1 MKYALSGNSFI
12 YCFLIFSIGEF
23 SEGIVTSSLTS
34 DENEGH
40 FEDRA
45 SSANEIIW
53 AGTSE
58 SNYQVSYFIESQ
70 MSSSDG
76 TRSSLSLFHSE
87 VKKIFLS
94 HRGYPENEHETMQ
107 FSSKKLFSVM
117 KNKNKNVMFS
127 SEFNSSRTS
136 GVTTESED
144 LDVTPC
150 PPAHLF
156 LSRDQVRLLEENVRS
171 QILLKSKATLESKTT
186 RLYSSPQ
193 EFLIED
199 QHSIKM
205 GISAQAQDCFPRQN
219 AIQNQGFYK
228 AQFTSQAQQFVNNQD
243 SMNSQPDIKA
253 RHFALPQELMRTPFS
268 SNTQDAF
275 QTQETDRHR
284 HLAKVPHSVQTQ
296 DSVKGLESNKKQF
309 NEAQY
314 SVRFEDSNRIKYAIQ
329 RRNTI
334 FKNARC
340 LVLTLS
346 PHSMA
351 KLMPQRKRVKPKG
364 QKQVAWKCKQHTVGG
379 SVPLSPTIKRQ
390 KKRRKALHSERK
402 SSPKITS
409 EKSEKTPTSQVF
421 QIKECYTSR
430 HSKSK
435 CKYNT
440 KRRELHQ
447 RRGLSDTAL
456 HLTDA
461 PKHVPPYIKKYSR
474 KKRVTIMT
482 GLTGCRPFL
491 LMQSKSPDAEK
502 VNYTGSTKKRGP
514 SGRTKN
520 LKLCERD
527 NEGLKNVSQTTLPQ
541 PGQCFT
547 INTCQLK
554 TPCSSLIE
562 TNWKNQESLKD
573 SIARARETDIAE
585 FHGPNS
591 KKRLDLYIRKHET
604 PLEEAISEPL
614 QQSVSS
620 PQMEWKGRMR
630 TWEALKC
637 TEHWHLPLSNGE
649 NLPMTT
655 PEMPRCFPKVCRQKQ
670 KDFPEVVLKSSEG
683 NLHISQGTQKHESTE
698 QFAGV
703 ENQERIEDVIVKGKK
718 PLTLTITE
726 CGALS
731 ASEEL
736 ECNTSSNTKNVQDKR
751 TSDAFP
757 DTATT
762 PLSAPPDREVRSGL
776 KVRADTSR
784 IGLYHPL
791 GKQEKSPEE
800 KKIWNAEHLE
810 KRCIFKKPQDRDRE
824 EEEETSQEAF
834 PQLTQD
840 FRFSLQLKQTFKY
853 DKCEIEK
860 SSLGSRKTQNEQQE
874 AQSHILSTETNLGT
888 SPCPTVGPFQVEK
901 MKQST
906 DGPTDRETEDPQNPL
921 RVSENLPGSIVAQ
934 GSFTVHILPVS
945 YFKRQEVRNQ
955 LPRTKRALSS
965 RRVNMKV
972 RKPVTLLM
980 PYIYGRGNPSHRKI
994 LRGCFKIIIKQMMQ
1008 GNTVADVLL
1017 NAFYPHVTVLP
1028 CIRVPSI
1035 LNAENHRHI
1044 KPKQEKSQV
1053 AREEKCSD
1061 SITNGSNYGNTMEA
1075 QLQDEVGGDK
1085 AAQAQG
1091 VLPESWDPRQ
1101 GAHPEKGLKT
1111 EEEMHQ
1117 PVIPAEIIMEPI
1129 HSPVMASSHAENM
1142 KEKLPPRTVLKCTA
1156 DSESPPL
1163 TPEKPLTGDPSSQTR
1178 ERDASERRHCLVET
1192 KNLPATFSE
1201 TFNCHTPVVTPLKE
1215 RRNRVRCSRGDCT
1228 VQPRS
1233 GHMKA
1238 IKPSTSQIFKMAGH
1252 RNKLDSNFKTKL
1264 EKISQASGL
1273 VYEFLN
1279 ALYSATHSG
1288 SQGET
1293 TGFCQ
1298 AQVEQGERAGEGRR
1312 PCVDFFGRRG
1322 AFCDKGQDAEAVEQ
1336 KTLLEAALQCTQH
1349 LWPDGCQAKETQLGT
1364 PDPALDR
1371 DVPSDAD
1378 PQKEQAGGGAQQE
1391 EPGASGFCVPA
1402 LCTLKKKRHIK
1413 QYSHI
1418 KYRILKAKK
1427 PSISYMLNIKG
1438 GANPNLRKELG
1449 CNPTAK
1455 MRGVGQGEKVADKMH
1470 SFKTIT
1476 PDINM
1481 YSKTERE
1488 KDTLGEKRLR
1498 SKPVK
1503 QVIPSHEG
1511 SISSGHTKESSLQ
1524 GKEEEE
1530 SEWETVKVIP
1540 PHSQHFLPCSGRRE
1554 ELDLHKSES
1563 PGSGE
1568 ILFLTKQDFP
1578 PQMRPADPVQVE
1590 RPKKSHQTQIY
1601 TASSKL
1607 PLLKSKESLMGQVL
1621 TDTVK
1626 HVPCDGSQMW
1636 ELDSHGEEGRAGF
1649 KKDLQATVPG
1659 SLDVSTPGP
1668 PESKRQRK
1676 TFTCRALKSKMSG
1689 KCVVMKARKAPT
1701 SQTFNTPGNGYLKN
1715 LSPMTLKS
1723 QIIDFLVYIICSGK
1737 LGDLTI
1743 KKKEELAQELPA
1755 MNLDLSRPALPV
1767 TKRNKLELRD
1777 KKNKMSAK
1785 CVTLKAKKALVSQIF
1800 SITKCTHLSRKLK
1813 CNLKTMIKPGPPGA
1827 DIILNAVSSATPVS
1841 FAMNMY
1847 NGKKVETDMPWKT
1860 GFSHKQQKQSLGG
1873 ESTWWA
1879 DYRDRWARASGGV
1892 RDVKGKGGEAAL
1904 PRFQHLSFNAHN
1916 VTEAA
1921 FVKSG
1926 LEQKNPARKTGPE
1939 SVTTAQELPQQAPP
1953 TQCGSQSVNCSIL
1966 NSLPSEKLP
1975 KRTKTQKG
1983 LKDPKILSPE
1993 PGKSVSESVI
2003 VTAQSDIPS
2012 ERGPRKKPAAS
2023 ILEEK
2028 IRLQK
2033 DLQASTLESFDFSMP
2048 ASSEFITWRNAAQ
2061 IPEPRT
2067 GKAQRASV
2075 SEMMNIAGSGALS
2088 HGRVQDCLLENMARG
2103 IPQGAPDTPTNTFLS
2118 PTPALPAIR
2127 IHKEVK
2133 AKKSTF
2139 RKKGSIKQLNQ
2150 DKGKRL
2156 YTYSPNQWATSSSSW
2171 APRRQNEKEGN
2182 EVLFKAGLK
2191 ILIVNGKDQHV
2202 LITEQEMK
2210 QETQFP
2216 ENALDSICSLL
2227 VIPFQTERLKESIPS
2242 QKDMLHK
2249 TGEKI
2254 PGPKSEKM
2262 MFDNLLLDETEYR
2275 TTSDGSPARKLDVPS
2290 AVSLQLDKK
2299 DKKTQKVIK
2308 YTVDPSIPPTKAGN
2322 AVFGNPCDEHSRRKV
2337 GGHTAMTQGELQR
2350 DLLTMPVT
2358 YVLPKY
2364 KRQKRLLQFPEGK
2377 DLTRPKYVT
2386 LKAKKPVCLQMF
2398 NIPEHGNLHGRKE
2411 QECNF
2416 KPLIKDMQQ
2425 NKSIANGFS
2434 SPTPVSTHN
2443 KIGIKVHSTPKPRVK
2458 IHNHTYFRD
2467 REAWK
2472 ASVTDTQNRYSNTMR
2487 MYVQHEKEEENIQ
2500 KTLPESVPHYS
2511 QNFSFSAHRMKNLG
2525 HCKSESKLKSS
2536 AVRRTCNAPCTVE
2549 KTRQE
2554 KHIRE
2559 TIWETVSRQ
2568 VMNLLQV
2575 ETVKNNTHTQKGI
2588 KWMVGLKTP
2597 SPKAGKSETGS
2608 MQCDTLWDRNP
2619 GRKSESPISEQKAW
2633 NESDLARTV
2642 LKPLAFSSL
2651 DSFVPQSQSYTEFVG
2666 KESMRPKHATLKE
2679 KKLLISQLLNG
2690 KRSLT
2695 GSPEKKCKRCKFK
2708 QRTKERRWEESVAE
2722 AFICAAKG
2730 VGIPL
2735 PILMSETYPF
2745 STVARGVLCNRTHH
2759 KDLNGLITEEKAG
2772 LEEILAATYV
2782 GSLDFF
2788 MPVVSDSESQIN
2800 TVHLSEKKIILNP
2813 QHLTLKKKEPPVSQ
2827 IPKLNRQLTI
2837 RQRGELGSHFK
2848 TKMKGLKQGKH
2859 VADTFPKTISS
2870 PWDAAD
2876 IESRFKTE
2884 TDRVSR
2890 SRHVQP
2896 PQMGLP
2902 AEGPVSGQSL
2912 SAPGHAAFSMNEEQE
2927 EKTDGE
2933 REKTVLNADLQ
2944 SIHTSMLVPPHT
2956 RMDRSPGTWGNHEES
2971 SEKRNILNKVKVM
2984 EKQKYEQHGLFRTAP
2999 RYTQAS
3005 EFGACRMRESGPAES
3020 QAPLINTVCPTGTT
3034 PQKTDIDL
3042 IDQETNIKVVEHLS
3056 PECVSFSKIHLL
3068 EIEKQQE
3075 EFKTANWETVANP
3088 KIHTAKAEKSLTDVS
3103 SINTIECEDSSQQRE
3118 RMELTGLEHLA
3129 LHDKHPEPCVSG
3141 TLWSAPY
3148 AHTPVYPK
3156 TIKHK
3161 AKAETADVK
3170 NTMHTKQVK
3179 LEAQELPAS
3188 HLFKTTGYGTRR
3200 NTKKLRSNIKSR
3212 KEEFKEG
3219 KTAADLALNTVCES
3233 RCTQSPVKEFMEIKR
3248 EKDKPRERICI
3259 PAQVKLEKSLNRRN
3273 RSPLQFSNKSATSRN
3288 PKKLKQCVREQKE
3301 KRQIVLQDIVLQCRD
3316 QVVISQPVKE
3326 EDNHIKLVVNLERE
3340 AYPDLFPWKRRTS
3353 YSRLDNP
3360 RIRILTDCKSL
3371 IAQRVQEGDAD
3382 IVPQGREES
3391 EKTAISLHAKE
3402 QNMFLAELDAS
3413 QQKTCEEQELL
3424 KRESISM
3431 TNQGSISYL
3440 KTIPPHLEN
3449 VVKVAEEDMYT
3460 NRENIPQ
3467 LLRREKLKTDILQG
3481 SKGQKY
3487 LYTNLEIQQNM
3498 SAVRKGEVKP
3508 NHIPERILD
3517 STSCLRRGPL
3527 HAQEA
3532 VNTRKKENISIPVSL
3547 NENCWGK
3554 EESKSTDNQLKA
3566 NGQKV
3571 NLSKKLR
3578 AKQVHSSNQNEET
3591 ILGVISSCILHHL
3604 NIEQL
3609 KKEGSA
3615 QGMSS
3620 KFLSQ
3625 MVEKA
3630 SNKADF
3636 PGDPPPCSMR
3646 VNLHTSGRKK
3656 YQKESTG
3663 KGLPTSVSRSPM
3675 AVLKITL
3682 PCVGKSQKAAERPK
3696 YHTANTEGSGL
3707 PIEGKTERLECI
3719 PQILPNP
3726 NSNPLRDRFQ
3736 NKMPSRKKS
3745 SEEAVSTAE
3754 CTPHAEGIGSL
3765 LTGKE
3770 EQQEKCAYE
3779 ALPKPASHSKTGLRE
3794 MNTPG
3799 QQVKLDT
3806 NVMHC
3811 EYSTPQAAEPLK
3823 GMDVIAEYTQKSKTR
3838 QNLLS
3843 MEQNKQHLLNPHK
3856 NFLEHMFYS
3865 PNDPQLLQ
3873 HVTPQTKKA
3882 LPEVGSISSRTKG
3895 LDLFPKDQP
3904 NTVSEDGPEWT
3915 VPSIPLRQKK
3925 NQNTM
3930 LPLGSYSKTIKHL
3943 TASFPEGST
3952 SSNEARV
3959 IRLLSNSGSHKLRV
3973 RRKVGGTAYQRVQ
3986 AMCLPGIFLHSVS
3999 TYMPI
4004 LPGTKRQEDSIK
4016 QGVTKGIT
4024 YPLRTLKLKE
4034 SVFSNALNSMDYVI
4048 PSSRP
4053 VPQWDINEKMVNVKH
4068 RKGQPDTV
4076 VTNPFEFI
4084 SPLPHLK
4091 LSKETTDG
4099 IISNNVKTIKQ
4110 CMSQRKED
4118 RIKEGSRREIMN
4130 PNVILKA
4137 KKPSVSR
4144 VLNGMELPVLLNT
4157 LKQECKAQTGKGE
4170 SGGELTKFCTFLP
4183 PLSHPNLDLRIK
4195 VGKGKSG
4202 IPRSCLLPPK
4212 LQASTNIRK
4221 TSSAESMNR
4230 DSLSSVIGSKQYLP
4244 QKKREVRGHTV
4255 NVKDKMDLQH
4265 ISPKGKKTSIK
4276 PTLLGKESQWNNK
4289 EREKRMQKEKSDVG
4303 IVQRKSHAAIPPSP
4317 HVEGG
4322 PGVEEEIHIQGITGF
4337 CLPSLTLRE
4346 LADEMGTGKEPTDDI
4361 LSSIRKAKHLPQQDG
4376 DRVPMAL
4383 EEMRRPQRRAAS
4395 KAGRPV
4401 TAQGLQL
4408 NVRDRNNQAQ
4418 EDERVVIQSKSCA
4431 SISLPPYSE
4440 VETRRKGEAMLIK
4453 TRSSFLQLELHE
4465 SSDTGKK
4472 ASKKP
4477 IYYDMSNSVK
4487 KAKEH
4492 IMQDKE
4498 ERVKMAKVTPLKKK
4512 ESPILWEIQLDSKEQ
4527 EKKIQK
4533 FKGEPSMVPTNTNTC
4548 MPAPSHLKWER
4559 GIKKTDHV
4567 TKITRDSLPELSPQ
4581 RSDSVKKTNK
4591 KCTEGGGT
4599 GDTQEAGED
4608 VPQGEEADGK
4618 TAAGRAALHPRDKD
4632 VKGKNMLPQAT
4643 PLNPKEGGTGGPE
4656 GDRQGEMDPK
4666 GKGQGTEDGEGRGEW
4681 EAVLPTERP
4690 SEFSLAHHESETE
4703 GKEDTLKGTG
4713 PATSQPWLQTSVDAG
4728 QLAEPQAVRD
4738 DMKAIQEDEP
4748 QEEEERGNTAHMQWV
4763 PHPRGTA
4770 SKAETSPP
4778 PPVSS
4783 VAEPRALSK
4792 KKEAQWSSKKK
4803 EQKQGRTGEP
4813 DVGLTKTPS
4822 APSPSHDR
4830 VDTGTQGDTDLLA
4843 VFSPSQLQPTKSAGA
4858 GKLRYAESNGN
4869 TSPCNRILKANPCA
4883 ISEDNRRRLHTRHQ
4897 KMSLEGT
4904 DTIKLNSKHKSPE
4917 DSSPTRRMETL
4928 TVNVLSGKKK
4938 PITKLQGMNEL
4949 ECGTS
4954 SVTAAEMPWPP
4965 ILQKYSVEGKD
4976 RLLRHFTVK
4985 TLETQMKALP
4995 RPVIESYVKANIQ
5008 GRTKPLSK
5016 CIHSG
5021 VKVRK
5026 QQSCV
5031 TL

>member
-1 MKYALSGNSFI
+1 MSKQLNFFKKVVQDGLENNDFLALWELLESWTSQNDWMAIFFIILLGIIFEITLLKICTYLQKNPALPEKSGSNAKEACI
-12 YCFLIFSIGEF
+12 PVEETYIKDDCLIVRIGEF

-94 HRGYPENEHETMQ
+94 HRGYPENEHETTQ

-186 RLYSSPQ
+186 CLYSSPQ
-193 EFLIED
+193 EFLIKD

-205 GISAQAQDCFPRQN
+205 GISAQAQDSFPRQN
-219 AIQNQGFYK
+219 AIRKQGFYK

-243 SMNSQPDIKA
+243 SINSQPDIKA
-253 RHFALPQELMRTPFS
+253 RHFALPQELMKTPFS

-275 QTQETDRHR
+275 QTQETDRSR

-296 DSVKGLESNKKQF
+296 DSVKGLESNKKHF
-309 NEAQY
+309 DEVQY
-314 SVRFEDSNRIKYAIQ
+314 SVWFEDSNRIKYAIQ
-329 RRNTI
+329 RQNTI

-340 LVLTLS
+340 LVLTLN

-351 KLMPQRKRVKPKG
+351 KLMPQRKRAKPKG
-364 QKQVAWKCKQHTVGG
+364 QKQIAWKCKQYTVGG
-379 SVPLSPTIKRQ
+379 SVPLLPTIKRQ

-409 EKSEKTPTSQVF
+409 QKSEKTPTSQVF

-440 KRRELHQ
+440 KKRELHQ
-447 RRGLSDTAL
+447 RRGISDIAS

-461 PKHVPPYIKKYSR
+461 SKHVPPYIKKYSR

-491 LMQSKSPDAEK
+491 LMQSKPPDAEK
-502 VNYTGSTKKRGP
+502 VNHTGSTKKRRP
-514 SGRTKN
+514 SGSTKN
-520 LKLCERD
+520 VKLCERD
-527 NEGLKNVSQTTLPQ
+527 NEGLKNVSRTTLPQ

-573 SIARARETDIAE
+573 SIAQAKETGIAE

-591 KKRLDLYIRKHET
+591 KKKLDLYVLKHET

-620 PQMEWKGRMR
+620 PQMESKGRMR

-637 TEHWHLPLSNGE
+637 TEHSHLPLSNGE
-649 NLPMTT
+649 NLPTT
-655 PEMPRCFPKVCRQKQ
+655 APEMQRCFPKACRQKQ
-670 KDFPEVVLKSSEG
+670 KDFPEVVLKSSEV

-698 QFAGV
+698 QLAGV
-703 ENQERIEDVIVKGKK
+703 ENQERTEDVLLKGKK
-718 PLTLTITE
+718 PFTLTITE
-726 CGALS
+726 YGNLS
-731 ASEEL
+731 ESEGL
-736 ECNTSSNTKNVQDKR
+736 GCNTGSNTKNVQGKR
-751 TSDAFP
+751 TPEAFHDAA
-757 DTATT
+757 ATT
-762 PLSAPPDREVRSGL
+762 LPAPPDAEVRSRL

-784 IGLYHPL
+784 TGLHHPL

-800 KKIWNAEHLE
+800 KKIRNAEYLE
-810 KRCIFKKPQDRDRE
+810 KRCVLKEPQDRDRE
-824 EEEETSQEAF
+824 EEEETLQEAF

-840 FRFSLQLKQTFKY
+840 FRFSLQLKQKFKY
-853 DKCEIEK
+853 VQFEIEK
-860 SSLGSRKTQNEQQE
+860 SSLGSRKTQNEEQE

-888 SPCPTVGPFQVEK
+888 SPCPTMGPFQDEK

-906 DGPTDRETEDPQNPL
+906 DGPTGRETEDPQNPL
-921 RVSENLPGSIVAQ
+921 RVSRNLPGSVVTQ
-934 GSFTVHILPVS
+934 GSFTVHILPLS

-965 RRVNMKV
+965 RCVNMKV
-972 RKPVTLLM
+972 KKPVTLLM

-994 LRGCFKIIIKQMMQ
+994 LRGCFKIIIKQMTQ
-1008 GNTVADVLL
+1008 GNTVAHVLL
-1017 NAFYPHVTVLP
+1017 NACYPHVTVLP
-1028 CIRVPSI
+1028 RIRMPSI

-1053 AREEKCSD
+1053 AREEKCLD
-1061 SITNGSNYGNTMEA
+1061 SITNGSNYGNTLEA

-1085 AAQAQG
+1085 AAQAQE
-1091 VLPESWDPRQ
+1091 VLPESWDLRR

-1111 EEEMHQ
+1111 EEMHQ

-1129 HSPVMASSHAENM
+1129 HSPVMDSSHAENM

-1156 DSESPPL
+1156 DSESPPP

-1178 ERDASERRHCLVET
+1178 ESDAHTYGSDARERGHCLVET
-1192 KNLPATFSE
+1192 KGDLPATFPE
-1201 TFNCHTPVVTPLKE
+1201 TFNCHTPIVTPPKE
-1215 RRNRVRCSRGDCT
+1215 RKNRVRFSQGDCT

-1233 GHMKA
+1233 VHMKA
-1238 IKPSTSQIFKMAGH
+1238 IKPSTSQKFKIAGH

-1273 VYEFLN
+1273 VHEFLN
-1279 ALYSATHSG
+1279 ALYSTTHSG

-1293 TGFCQ
+1293 NGFCQ
-1298 AQVEQGERAGEGRR
+1298 AQAEQGDRAGEGRR
-1312 PCVDFFGRRG
+1312 PCVHFFDRRG
-1322 AFCDKGQDAEAVEQ
+1322 AFCDKGQDAEAVEH
-1336 KTLLEAALQCTQH
+1336 KTLLEAAPQCTQY
-1349 LWPDGCQAKETQLGT
+1349 LWPDACQTKETQLGT

-1371 DVPSDAD
+1371 GVPSDAD
-1378 PQKEQAGGGAQQE
+1378 PQKEQAGGAEQK
-1391 EPGASGFCVPA
+1391 EPGAFGVCVPA
-1402 LCTLKKKRHIK
+1402 LRTSKKKRHVK
-1413 QYSHI
+1413 QYSDMKTLVSP

-1427 PSISYMLNIKG
+1427 PSISFMLNIKG
-1438 GANPNLRKELG
+1438 GANPNRRKELG
-1449 CNPTAK
+1449 CNSTAK
-1455 MRGVGQGEKVADKMH
+1455 MREVGQGEKVADKMY

-1488 KDTLGEKRLR
+1488 KDTLGEKTPR

-1503 QVIPSHEG
+1503 QLILSHEG

-1530 SEWETVKVIP
+1530 SERETVKVIL
-1540 PHSQHFLPCSGRRE
+1540 PHSQHFLLCSGQRE

-1568 ILFLTKQDFP
+1568 ILSLREQDFP
-1578 PQMRPADPVQVE
+1578 QLMQPADPEQVE
-1590 RPKKSHQTQIY
+1590 RLKKSHQTQKGTTY
-1601 TASSKL
+1601 TAGSKL
-1607 PLLKSKESLMGQVL
+1607 PLLKSKESLTRQVL

-1626 HVPCDGSQMW
+1626 RVPRDGSQMW
-1636 ELDSHGEEGRAGF
+1636 ELDSHSEEGRAGF
-1649 KKDLQATVPG
+1649 KKDLQATVLG
-1659 SLDVSTPGP
+1659 SLDVSTPGL

-1701 SQTFNTPGNGYLKN
+1701 SQTFNTPGNGCLKN

-1755 MNLDLSRPALPV
+1755 MNLDLSTPALPV

-1800 SITKCTHLSRKLK
+1800 NITKCTCLSRKLK

-1827 DIILNAVSSATPVS
+1827 DIILNALFSPTPVS

-1860 GFSHKQQKQSLGG
+1860 RFSHKQRKQSLAG
-1873 ESTWWA
+1873 ENTQWA
-1879 DYRDRWARASGGV
+1879 DCRDGRARALGDAK
-1892 RDVKGKGGEAAL
+1892 DVKDEGGEAASL
-1904 PRFQHLSFNAHN
+1904 HSQHLSFNAHD
-1916 VTEAA
+1916 VTEAP

-1926 LEQKNPARKTGPE
+1926 LELKNPTRKRGPE

-1953 TQCGSQSVNCSIL
+1953 MQCGS
-1966 NSLPSEKLP
+1966 
-1975 KRTKTQKG
+1975 
-1983 LKDPKILSPE
+1983 
-1993 PGKSVSESVI
+1993 
-2003 VTAQSDIPS
+2003 
-2012 ERGPRKKPAAS
+2012 
-2023 ILEEK
+2023 
-2028 IRLQK
+2028 
-2033 DLQASTLESFDFSMP
+2033 
-2048 ASSEFITWRNAAQ
+2048 
-2061 IPEPRT
+2061 
-2067 GKAQRASV
+2067 
-2075 SEMMNIAGSGALS
+2075 
-2088 HGRVQDCLLENMARG
+2088 H
-2103 IPQGAPDTPTNTFLS
+2103 
-2118 PTPALPAIR
+2118 
-2127 IHKEVK
+2127 
-2133 AKKSTF
+2133 
-2139 RKKGSIKQLNQ
+2139 
-2150 DKGKRL
+2150 
-2156 YTYSPNQWATSSSSW
+2156 
-2171 APRRQNEKEGN
+2171 
-2182 EVLFKAGLK
+2182 
-2191 ILIVNGKDQHV
+2191 
-2202 LITEQEMK
+2202 
-2210 QETQFP
+2210 
-2216 ENALDSICSLL
+2216 
-2227 VIPFQTERLKESIPS
+2227 
-2242 QKDMLHK
+2242 
-2249 TGEKI
+2249 
-2254 PGPKSEKM
+2254 
-2262 MFDNLLLDETEYR
+2262 
-2275 TTSDGSPARKLDVPS
+2275 
-2290 AVSLQLDKK
+2290 
-2299 DKKTQKVIK
+2299 
-2308 YTVDPSIPPTKAGN
+2308 
-2322 AVFGNPCDEHSRRKV
+2322 
-2337 GGHTAMTQGELQR
+2337 
-2350 DLLTMPVT
+2350 
-2358 YVLPKY
+2358 
-2364 KRQKRLLQFPEGK
+2364 
-2377 DLTRPKYVT
+2377 
-2386 LKAKKPVCLQMF
+2386 
-2398 NIPEHGNLHGRKE
+2398 
-2411 QECNF
+2411 
-2416 KPLIKDMQQ
+2416 
-2425 NKSIANGFS
+2425 
-2434 SPTPVSTHN
+2434 
-2443 KIGIKVHSTPKPRVK
+2443 
-2458 IHNHTYFRD
+2458 
-2467 REAWK
+2467 
-2472 ASVTDTQNRYSNTMR
+2472 
-2487 MYVQHEKEEENIQ
+2487 
-2500 KTLPESVPHYS
+2500 
-2511 QNFSFSAHRMKNLG
+2511 
-2525 HCKSESKLKSS
+2525 
-2536 AVRRTCNAPCTVE
+2536 
-2549 KTRQE
+2549 
-2554 KHIRE
+2554 
-2559 TIWETVSRQ
+2559 
-2568 VMNLLQV
+2568 
-2575 ETVKNNTHTQKGI
+2575 
-2588 KWMVGLKTP
+2588 
-2597 SPKAGKSETGS
+2597 
-2608 MQCDTLWDRNP
+2608 
-2619 GRKSESPISEQKAW
+2619 
-2633 NESDLARTV
+2633 
-2642 LKPLAFSSL
+2642 
-2651 DSFVPQSQSYTEFVG
+2651 QSYTEFVG
-2666 KESMRPKHATLKE
+2666 KESMCPKHVTLKE

-2695 GSPEKKCKRCKFK
+2695 GSPDKKCKQCKFK
-2708 QRTKERRWEESVAE
+2708 QRTKERQWEESVAK

-2730 VGIPL
+2730 VGIP
-2735 PILMSETYPF
+2735 PPKLMSEKHPF
-2745 STVARGVLCNRTHH
+2745 STVARGVLYNRTHH

-2772 LEEILAATYV
+2772 LEEILAATSM

-2813 QHLTLKKKEPPVSQ
+2813 KHLTLKKKEPPVSQ

-2848 TKMKGLKQGKH
+2848 TKMKGLQQGKH

-2876 IESRFKTE
+2876 TESRFKTE

-2896 PQMGLP
+2896 PQTGLP
-2902 AEGPVSGQSL
+2902 AGGPVSVQSL
-2912 SAPGHAAFSMNEEQE
+2912 SAPGHAAFSINEEQE
-2927 EKTDGE
+2927 EKRDGE
-2933 REKTVLNADLQ
+2933 REETVLNADLQ
-2944 SIHTSMLVPPHT
+2944 SVHTSMLVPPHT
-2956 RMDRSPGTWGNHEES
+2956 GMDRSPGTWGNHKDS

-2984 EKQKYEQHGLFRTAP
+2984 EKQKYEQYVLFRTAP

-3020 QAPLINTVCPTGTT
+3020 QAPLINTVCPMDTT

-3056 PECVSFSKIHLL
+3056 LECVSFSKTHLL

-3075 EFKTANWETVANP
+3075 EFKTANWEIIANP

-3103 SINTIECEDSSQQRE
+3103 PINTIECEDSLQQRE

-3129 LHDKHPEPCVSG
+3129 LHDKQPEPCVSG

-3170 NTMHTKQVK
+3170 NTMHTEQVK
-3179 LEAQELPAS
+3179 LKAQELPAS
-3188 HLFKTTGYGTRR
+3188 HLFKTIGYGTRS
-3200 NTKKLRSNIKSR
+3200 NTKKLRSNVKSR

-3219 KTAADLALNTVCES
+3219 KTAADLALNTICES
-3233 RCTQSPVKEFMEIKR
+3233 RYSQSPVKEFIEIKR

-3259 PAQVKLEKSLNRRN
+3259 PAQVKLEKALNRRN
-3273 RSPLQFSNKSATSRN
+3273 RPPLQFNDKSATSRN

-3301 KRQIVLQDIVLQCRD
+3301 KRQIVLQDIVLQWRD

-3340 AYPDLFPWKRRTS
+3340 AYPDLFPWKRKAS

-3360 RIRILTDCKSL
+3360 RIRILTDCKFL

-3382 IVPQGREES
+3382 IVPQGREVS
-3391 EKTAISLHAKE
+3391 EKTDISLHAKE

-3413 QQKTCEEQELL
+3413 QQKTCEEQELP
-3424 KRESISM
+3424 KRGSISM
-3431 TNQGSISYL
+3431 TNQGSMSCP
-3440 KTIPPHLEN
+3440 KTTPPPLGN
-3449 VVKVAEEDMYT
+3449 IVQVTEEDTYV

-3467 LLRREKLKTDILQG
+3467 LLRRKKLKPDILQG

-3487 LYTNLEIQQNM
+3487 LYTNLEIQQNI
-3498 SAVRKGEVKP
+3498 SAVRKGEMRP

-3517 STSCLRRGPL
+3517 STSCPRRGPL

-3532 VNTRKKENISIPVSL
+3532 VNTRKKENISIPVSV
-3547 NENCWGK
+3547 NVNHWGK
-3554 EESKSTDNQLKA
+3554 EESKLTDNQLKA

-3578 AKQVHSSNQNEET
+3578 AKQVHSSNQNEES
-3591 ILGVISSCILHHL
+3591 ILGVISSCIVHHL

-3609 KKEGSA
+3609 KKKGSI

-3682 PCVGKSQKAAERPK
+3682 PCVGKSRKAAERPK
-3696 YHTANTEGSGL
+3696 YHTSNMEGSGL
-3707 PIEGKTERLECI
+3707 PIEEKTERLECI

-3736 NKMPSRKKS
+3736 SKMPSRKKS
-3745 SEEAVSTAE
+3745 SEEAVSTVD

-3779 ALPKPASHSKTGLRE
+3779 ALPKPASHSRTGLHE

-3823 GMDVIAEYTQKSKTR
+3823 GMDVISEYTQKSKTR

-3843 MEQNKQHLLNPHK
+3843 MEQNKQHLLIPHK
-3856 NFLEHMFYS
+3856 NFLEHIFYPPS
-3865 PNDPQLLQ
+3865 DPQLLQ

-3882 LPEVGSISSRTKG
+3882 LPEVGNISNRTKG

-3915 VPSIPLRQKK
+3915 VPSVPLRHKK

-3930 LPLGSYSKTIKHL
+3930 LPLGSCSKTIKHL

-3952 SSNEARV
+3952 SSNEAQV
-3959 IRLLSNSGSHKLRV
+3959 IHLLSNSSSHKLRV

-3986 AMCLPGIFLHSVS
+3986 GTCLPGIFLHSVS
-3999 TYMPI
+3999 TCMPI

-4016 QGVTKGIT
+4016 QGVTKGIM

-4034 SVFSNALNSMDYVI
+4034 SVFSNALNSTDHVI

-4053 VPQWDINEKMVNVKH
+4053 ALQWGINEKTVNVRH
-4068 RKGQPDTV
+4068 RKGQPDMV
-4076 VTNPFEFI
+4076 VTNPCEFI
-4084 SPLPHLK
+4084 PPLPHLK

-4099 IISNNVKTIKQ
+4099 IISNNIKTIKQ

-4118 RIKEGSRREIMN
+4118 RIKEGSRREIMD

-4137 KKPSVSR
+4137 EKPSVSHI
-4144 VLNGMELPVLLNT
+4144 LNRTELPMLLNT

-4170 SGGELTKFCTFLP
+4170 SGVKTTNLCTFLS

-4212 LQASTNIRK
+4212 LQASANVRK
-4221 TSSAESMNR
+4221 TSFAESMNR
-4230 DSLSSVIGSKQYLP
+4230 DNLSNVIGSKQYLP

-4255 NVKDKMDLQH
+4255 YVKDKMDLQH
-4265 ISPKGKKTSIK
+4265 INPKGKKTSIK
-4276 PTLLGKESQWNNK
+4276 PTLLGKESQWNTK
-4289 EREKRMQKEKSDVG
+4289 EQEKRMQKEKSDVG
-4303 IVQRKSHAAIPPSP
+4303 RVQRKSHASTPPSP

-4322 PGVEEEIHIQGITGF
+4322 PGVEEEIHIQGIMGF

-4346 LADEMGTGKEPTDDI
+4346 LADEMGTGKEPIDDI

-4383 EEMRRPQRRAAS
+4383 EEIRHPKRRAAS

-4401 TAQGLQL
+4401 TAQGSQL

-4431 SISLPPYSE
+4431 SISFPPYSE
-4440 VETRRKGEAMLIK
+4440 VQTRRKGEAMLIK

-4465 SSDTGKK
+4465 SSDTGKR
-4472 ASKKP
+4472 AYKKL

-4492 IMQDKE
+4492 IVQEKE

-4533 FKGEPSMVPTNTNTC
+4533 FKGEPSVVLTNTSTS
-4548 MPAPSHLKWER
+4548 MPPPSHLKWETR
-4559 GIKKTDHV
+4559 IKRTDHV

-4581 RSDSVKKTNK
+4581 RSDSVKKTNN

-4599 GDTQEAGED
+4599 GDAQEAGED
-4608 VPQGEEADGK
+4608 MPQGEEGNGK

-4632 VKGKNMLPQAT
+4632 VKGKNVLPQAT
-4643 PLNPKEGGTGGPE
+4643 PLNLKEGGTAGPE

-4666 GKGQGTEDGEGRGEW
+4666 GKGQGTENGEGRGEQ

-4690 SEFSLAHHESETE
+4690 SEFSLAHHESEAE
-4703 GKEDTLKGTG
+4703 GKEDTQRGTG
-4713 PATSQPWLQTSVDAG
+4713 PATSQPRLQTSVDAG

-4738 DMKAIQEDEP
+4738 DMKAVQEYEP
-4748 QEEEERGNTAHMQWV
+4748 QEGEERGNTAHMKCV

-4783 VAEPRALSK
+4783 VAKPRALSK
-4792 KKEAQWSSKKK
+4792 KKEAQWSFKEKV
-4803 EQKQGRTGEP
+4803 EQKRGRIGEP
-4813 DVGLTKTPS
+4813 DVALTKTPS
-4822 APSPSHDR
+4822 APSPSHHR

-4843 VFSPSQLQPTKSAGA
+4843 VTGSSPSQSQPPKSAGA
-4858 GKLRYAESNGN
+4858 GKLGYAESNGN

-4883 ISEDNRRRLHTRHQ
+4883 ISEDNRWRLHTRHQ
-4897 KMSLEGT
+4897 KMSLEGIN
-4904 DTIKLNSKHKSPE
+4904 TIKLNLKPKSPE
-4917 DSSPTRRMETL
+4917 DSSPTRCMETL
-4928 TVNVLSGKKK
+4928 TVNVLSGRKK
-4938 PITKLQGMNEL
+4938 PITKLEGMNEL

-4954 SVTAAEMPWPP
+4954 PAEPSDGLVLTPNLQQNP
-4965 ILQKYSVEGKD
+4965 QQLHDPSLSAICHCGSIGVLQNLTPEHLPACILSRDRRPSCYVPRSGVEQAH
-4976 RLLRHFTVK
+4976 LLA
-4985 TLETQMKALP
+4985 E
-4995 RPVIESYVKANIQ
+4995 VIENPERGTEHHHPHSLSFAHRAAGPLCQLLQ
-5008 GRTKPLSK
+5008 GAPDKLSPPRSCCENNTDFAQEQFFK
-5016 CIHSG
+5016 NNG
-5021 VKVRK
+5021 TVRAGMGGAK
-5026 QQSCV
+5026 EQESSERPKLNSRPSRDGPAYAQ
-5031 TL
+5031 

>member
-1 MKYALSGNSFI
+1 
-12 YCFLIFSIGEF
+12 
-23 SEGIVTSSLTS
+23 
-34 DENEGH
+34 
-40 FEDRA
+40 
-45 SSANEIIW
+45 
-53 AGTSE
+53 
-58 SNYQVSYFIESQ
+58 
-70 MSSSDG
+70 
-76 TRSSLSLFHSE
+76 
-87 VKKIFLS
+87 
-94 HRGYPENEHETMQ
+94 
-107 FSSKKLFSVM
+107 
-117 KNKNKNVMFS
+117 
-127 SEFNSSRTS
+127 
-136 GVTTESED
+136 
-144 LDVTPC
+144 
-150 PPAHLF
+150 
-156 LSRDQVRLLEENVRS
+156 
-171 QILLKSKATLESKTT
+171 
-186 RLYSSPQ
+186 
-193 EFLIED
+193 
-199 QHSIKM
+199 
-205 GISAQAQDCFPRQN
+205 
-219 AIQNQGFYK
+219 
-228 AQFTSQAQQFVNNQD
+228 
-243 SMNSQPDIKA
+243 
-253 RHFALPQELMRTPFS
+253 
-268 SNTQDAF
+268 
-275 QTQETDRHR
+275 
-284 HLAKVPHSVQTQ
+284 
-296 DSVKGLESNKKQF
+296 
-309 NEAQY
+309 
-314 SVRFEDSNRIKYAIQ
+314 
-329 RRNTI
+329 
-334 FKNARC
+334 
-340 LVLTLS
+340 
-346 PHSMA
+346 
-351 KLMPQRKRVKPKG
+351 
-364 QKQVAWKCKQHTVGG
+364 
-379 SVPLSPTIKRQ
+379 
-390 KKRRKALHSERK
+390 
-402 SSPKITS
+402 
-409 EKSEKTPTSQVF
+409 
-421 QIKECYTSR
+421 
-430 HSKSK
+430 
-435 CKYNT
+435 
-440 KRRELHQ
+440 
-447 RRGLSDTAL
+447 
-456 HLTDA
+456 
-461 PKHVPPYIKKYSR
+461 
-474 KKRVTIMT
+474 
-482 GLTGCRPFL
+482 
-491 LMQSKSPDAEK
+491 
-502 VNYTGSTKKRGP
+502 
-514 SGRTKN
+514 
-520 LKLCERD
+520 
-527 NEGLKNVSQTTLPQ
+527 
-541 PGQCFT
+541 
-547 INTCQLK
+547 
-554 TPCSSLIE
+554 
-562 TNWKNQESLKD
+562 
-573 SIARARETDIAE
+573 
-585 FHGPNS
+585 
-591 KKRLDLYIRKHET
+591 
-604 PLEEAISEPL
+604 
-614 QQSVSS
+614 
-620 PQMEWKGRMR
+620 
-630 TWEALKC
+630 
-637 TEHWHLPLSNGE
+637 
-649 NLPMTT
+649 
-655 PEMPRCFPKVCRQKQ
+655 
-670 KDFPEVVLKSSEG
+670 
-683 NLHISQGTQKHESTE
+683 
-698 QFAGV
+698 
-703 ENQERIEDVIVKGKK
+703 
-718 PLTLTITE
+718 
-726 CGALS
+726 
-731 ASEEL
+731 
-736 ECNTSSNTKNVQDKR
+736 
-751 TSDAFP
+751 
-757 DTATT
+757 
-762 PLSAPPDREVRSGL
+762 
-776 KVRADTSR
+776 
-784 IGLYHPL
+784 
-791 GKQEKSPEE
+791 
-800 KKIWNAEHLE
+800 
-810 KRCIFKKPQDRDRE
+810 
-824 EEEETSQEAF
+824 
-834 PQLTQD
+834 
-840 FRFSLQLKQTFKY
+840 
-853 DKCEIEK
+853 
-860 SSLGSRKTQNEQQE
+860 
-874 AQSHILSTETNLGT
+874 
-888 SPCPTVGPFQVEK
+888 
-901 MKQST
+901 
-906 DGPTDRETEDPQNPL
+906 
-921 RVSENLPGSIVAQ
+921 
-934 GSFTVHILPVS
+934 
-945 YFKRQEVRNQ
+945 
-955 LPRTKRALSS
+955 
-965 RRVNMKV
+965 
-972 RKPVTLLM
+972 
-980 PYIYGRGNPSHRKI
+980 
-994 LRGCFKIIIKQMMQ
+994 
-1008 GNTVADVLL
+1008 
-1017 NAFYPHVTVLP
+1017 
-1028 CIRVPSI
+1028 
-1035 LNAENHRHI
+1035 
-1044 KPKQEKSQV
+1044 
-1053 AREEKCSD
+1053 
-1061 SITNGSNYGNTMEA
+1061 
-1075 QLQDEVGGDK
+1075 
-1085 AAQAQG
+1085 
-1091 VLPESWDPRQ
+1091 
-1101 GAHPEKGLKT
+1101 
-1111 EEEMHQ
+1111 
-1117 PVIPAEIIMEPI
+1117 
-1129 HSPVMASSHAENM
+1129 
-1142 KEKLPPRTVLKCTA
+1142 
-1156 DSESPPL
+1156 
-1163 TPEKPLTGDPSSQTR
+1163 
-1178 ERDASERRHCLVET
+1178 
-1192 KNLPATFSE
+1192 
-1201 TFNCHTPVVTPLKE
+1201 
-1215 RRNRVRCSRGDCT
+1215 
-1228 VQPRS
+1228 
-1233 GHMKA
+1233 
-1238 IKPSTSQIFKMAGH
+1238 
-1252 RNKLDSNFKTKL
+1252 
-1264 EKISQASGL
+1264 
-1273 VYEFLN
+1273 
-1279 ALYSATHSG
+1279 
-1288 SQGET
+1288 
-1293 TGFCQ
+1293 
-1298 AQVEQGERAGEGRR
+1298 
-1312 PCVDFFGRRG
+1312 
-1322 AFCDKGQDAEAVEQ
+1322 
-1336 KTLLEAALQCTQH
+1336 
-1349 LWPDGCQAKETQLGT
+1349 
-1364 PDPALDR
+1364 
-1371 DVPSDAD
+1371 
-1378 PQKEQAGGGAQQE
+1378 
-1391 EPGASGFCVPA
+1391 
-1402 LCTLKKKRHIK
+1402 
-1413 QYSHI
+1413 
-1418 KYRILKAKK
+1418 
-1427 PSISYMLNIKG
+1427 
-1438 GANPNLRKELG
+1438 
-1449 CNPTAK
+1449 
-1455 MRGVGQGEKVADKMH
+1455 
-1470 SFKTIT
+1470 
-1476 PDINM
+1476 
-1481 YSKTERE
+1481 
-1488 KDTLGEKRLR
+1488 
-1498 SKPVK
+1498 
-1503 QVIPSHEG
+1503 
-1511 SISSGHTKESSLQ
+1511 
-1524 GKEEEE
+1524 
-1530 SEWETVKVIP
+1530 
-1540 PHSQHFLPCSGRRE
+1540 
-1554 ELDLHKSES
+1554 
-1563 PGSGE
+1563 
-1568 ILFLTKQDFP
+1568 
-1578 PQMRPADPVQVE
+1578 
-1590 RPKKSHQTQIY
+1590 
-1601 TASSKL
+1601 
-1607 PLLKSKESLMGQVL
+1607 
-1621 TDTVK
+1621 
-1626 HVPCDGSQMW
+1626 
-1636 ELDSHGEEGRAGF
+1636 
-1649 KKDLQATVPG
+1649 
-1659 SLDVSTPGP
+1659 
-1668 PESKRQRK
+1668 
-1676 TFTCRALKSKMSG
+1676 
-1689 KCVVMKARKAPT
+1689 
-1701 SQTFNTPGNGYLKN
+1701 
-1715 LSPMTLKS
+1715 
-1723 QIIDFLVYIICSGK
+1723 
-1737 LGDLTI
+1737 
-1743 KKKEELAQELPA
+1743 
-1755 MNLDLSRPALPV
+1755 
-1767 TKRNKLELRD
+1767 
-1777 KKNKMSAK
+1777 
-1785 CVTLKAKKALVSQIF
+1785 
-1800 SITKCTHLSRKLK
+1800 
-1813 CNLKTMIKPGPPGA
+1813 
-1827 DIILNAVSSATPVS
+1827 
-1841 FAMNMY
+1841 MY

-2003 VTAQSDIPS
+2003 VTAQSDILS

-2028 IRLQK
+2028 RRLQK

-2048 ASSEFITWRNAAQ
+2048 ASSEFIMWRNAAQ

-2075 SEMMNIAGSGALS
+2075 SEMMNTAGSGALS
-2088 HGRVQDCLLENMARG
+2088 HGREQDCLLENMARG
-2103 IPQGAPDTPTNTFLS
+2103 IPQ
-2118 PTPALPAIR
+2118 
-2127 IHKEVK
+2127 
-2133 AKKSTF
+2133 
-2139 RKKGSIKQLNQ
+2139 
-2150 DKGKRL
+2150 
-2156 YTYSPNQWATSSSSW
+2156 
-2171 APRRQNEKEGN
+2171 
-2182 EVLFKAGLK
+2182 
-2191 ILIVNGKDQHV
+2191 
-2202 LITEQEMK
+2202 
-2210 QETQFP
+2210 
-2216 ENALDSICSLL
+2216 
-2227 VIPFQTERLKESIPS
+2227 
-2242 QKDMLHK
+2242 
-2249 TGEKI
+2249 
-2254 PGPKSEKM
+2254 
-2262 MFDNLLLDETEYR
+2262 
-2275 TTSDGSPARKLDVPS
+2275 
-2290 AVSLQLDKK
+2290 
-2299 DKKTQKVIK
+2299 
-2308 YTVDPSIPPTKAGN
+2308 
-2322 AVFGNPCDEHSRRKV
+2322 
-2337 GGHTAMTQGELQR
+2337 
-2350 DLLTMPVT
+2350 
-2358 YVLPKY
+2358 
-2364 KRQKRLLQFPEGK
+2364 
-2377 DLTRPKYVT
+2377 
-2386 LKAKKPVCLQMF
+2386 
-2398 NIPEHGNLHGRKE
+2398 
-2411 QECNF
+2411 
-2416 KPLIKDMQQ
+2416 
-2425 NKSIANGFS
+2425 
-2434 SPTPVSTHN
+2434 
-2443 KIGIKVHSTPKPRVK
+2443 GIKVHSTPKPRVK

-2735 PILMSETYPF
+2735 PILMSETHPF

-3020 QAPLINTVCPTGTT
+3020 QEPLINTVCPTGTT

-3088 KIHTAKAEKSLTDVS
+3088 K
-3103 SINTIECEDSSQQRE
+3103 N
-3118 RMELTGLEHLA
+3118 LA

-3273 RSPLQFSNKSATSRN
+3273 RPPLQFSNKSATSRN

-3360 RIRILTDCKSL
+3360 RIRILTDCKFL

-3449 VVKVAEEDMYT
+3449 VVKVAEEDMYI

-3547 NENCWGK
+3547 NVNCWGK
-3554 EESKSTDNQLKA
+3554 KESKLTDNQLKA

-3578 AKQVHSSNQNEET
+3578 VKQVHSSNQNEET

-4690 SEFSLAHHESETE
+4690 SEFSLAYHESETE

-4738 DMKAIQEDEP
+4738 DMKAIQKDKP
-4748 QEEEERGNTAHMQWV
+4748 QEEEERGNTAHMKWV

-4792 KKEAQWSSKKK
+4792 KKEAQWSSKEK

-4843 VFSPSQLQPTKSAGA
+4843 VFSPSQLQPPKSAGA

-4938 PITKLQGMNEL
+4938 PITKLQDTGVSTGFEKAEPSDGLVLTPDFQQNPQQL
-4949 ECGTS
+4949 HDPSLSTICHCGSIGVLQNLTPEHLPACILSRDRRS
-4954 SVTAAEMPWPP
+4954 STMFAGEGRLPP
-4965 ILQKYSVEGKD
+4965 SAP
-4976 RLLRHFTVK
+4976 
-4985 TLETQMKALP
+4985 ALP
-4995 RPVIESYVKANIQ
+4995 ALQLYLHGHFCSGLLGAPLRGRQGSPV
-5008 GRTKPLSK
+5008 GR
-5016 CIHSG
+5016 G
-5021 VKVRK
+5021 D
-5026 QQSCV
+5026 
-5031 TL
+5031 